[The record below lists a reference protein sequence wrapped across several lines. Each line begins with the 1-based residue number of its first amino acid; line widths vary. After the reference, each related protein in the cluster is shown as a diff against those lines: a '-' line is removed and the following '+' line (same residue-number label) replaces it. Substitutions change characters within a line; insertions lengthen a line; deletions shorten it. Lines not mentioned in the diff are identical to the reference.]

1 MIVAFASSDGVRI
14 DQHFGWSKQFHLFE
28 VEPESSQPL
37 RIVDSSAEPEG
48 EHEKLTYK
56 IGTIQGSDLMYCTQI
71 GPTAAK
77 MVQSAHI
84 HPVKVAE
91 NETIEEAVTKLQ
103 QMLRDA
109 PPPWLARIY
118 HKSKQRSE

>member
-28 VEPESSQPL
+28 VGLEHAAPE

-56 IGTIQGSDLMYCTQI
+56 IGTIEGSDLMYCTQI

-91 NETIEEAVTKLQ
+91 GELIDEAIARLQ

-118 HKSKQRSE
+118 HKSQQRSA